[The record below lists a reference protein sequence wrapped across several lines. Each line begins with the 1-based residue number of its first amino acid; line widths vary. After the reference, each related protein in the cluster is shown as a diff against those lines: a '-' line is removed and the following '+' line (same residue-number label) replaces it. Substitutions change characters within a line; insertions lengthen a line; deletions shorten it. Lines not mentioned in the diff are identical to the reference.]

1 MNMPI
6 TTLSTGSLHTYGIS
20 RVFELAAEAG
30 FEAIEILVDHRWD
43 SRQPAYLSRLSR
55 ENGLPIVAVH
65 SPFVPSVP
73 GWPSD
78 PLGRLHK
85 SAALA
90 RELGA
95 GVVVTHLPLRVHGIK
110 IEFFGL
116 SKRPMI
122 LPIPLPVSGDYRRF
136 LLNGLARFENEE
148 GVRVGVENMPAK
160 RILGR
165 RVEIHSLNT
174 LDALAS
180 LLGLTLDTTHLGTW
194 QLNPVEVYERLKAR
208 IVHVHL
214 SNFDGEEHRLPQ
226 EGHLPLAEFLQ
237 GLKRD
242 GYEGAVS
249 VELNPDVL
257 QAEDEGQ
264 VRVHLQSAVVF
275 CREHLDR

>member
-1 MNMPI
+1 MPTI
-6 TTLSTGSLHTYGIS
+6 TLSTGSLHTYGIS
-20 RVFELAAEAG
+20 RVFELAAGAG
-30 FEAIEILVDHRWD
+30 FEAIEILIDHRWD
-43 SRQPAYLSRLSR
+43 SRQPAYLRRLSL
-55 ENGLPIVAVH
+55 ESGLPIVAVH
-65 SPFVPSVP
+65 SPFMPSVP

-78 PLGRLHK
+78 PLERLRQ
-85 SAALA
+85 SAAVA
-90 RELGA
+90 RELGV
-95 GVVVTHLPLRVHGIK
+95 GVVVTHLPLRVHGVR

-116 SKRPMI
+116 SKRPII

-136 LLNGLARFENEE
+136 LLNGLARFESEE
-148 GVRVGVENMPAK
+148 GVRIGVENMPAK

-165 RVEIHSLNT
+165 RVEIYSLNT

-180 LLGLTLDTTHLGTW
+180 LHHLTLDITHLGTW
-194 QLNPVEVYERLKAR
+194 QLDPVEVWERLKAR

-226 EGHLPLAEFLQ
+226 DGHLPIAEFLQ
-237 GLKRD
+237 RLKRD

-264 VRVHLQSAVVF
+264 VRVHLQSAVAF
-275 CREHLDR
+275 CREHLAR

>member
-1 MNMPI
+1 MPTI
-6 TTLSTGSLHTYGIS
+6 TLSTGSLYTYGIS

-30 FEAIEILVDHRWD
+30 FEAIEILIDHRWD
-43 SRQPAYLSRLSR
+43 SRQPAYLRRLILES
-55 ENGLPIVAVH
+55 GLPIVAVH
-65 SPFVPSVP
+65 SPFVPHVP

-78 PLGRLHK
+78 PLGRLRQ

-90 RELGA
+90 RELGV
-95 GVVVTHLPLRVHGIK
+95 GVVVTHLPLRIHGVRV
-110 IEFFGL
+110 EFFGL
-116 SKRPMI
+116 SERPII

-136 LLNGLARFENEE
+136 LLNGLAQFEDEE
-148 GVRVGVENMPAK
+148 GVRIGVENMPAK

-165 RVEIHSLNT
+165 RVEIYSLNT

-180 LLGLTLDTTHLGTW
+180 LPGLTLDTTHLGTW
-194 QLNPVEVYERLKAR
+194 QLDPVEVWERLKTR
-208 IVHVHL
+208 VVHVHL

-226 EGHLPLAEFLQ
+226 DGHLPVAEFLQ
-237 GLKRD
+237 RLKRD

-264 VRVHLQSAVVF
+264 VRAHLQSAVAF
-275 CREHLDR
+275 CREHLGR

>member
-1 MNMPI
+1 MNMPTI
-6 TTLSTGSLHTYGIS
+6 TLSTGSLYTYGIS

-43 SRQPAYLSRLSR
+43 SRQPEYLRRLSR
-55 ENGLPIVAVH
+55 ESGLPIVAVH
-65 SPFVPSVP
+65 SPFLPSVP

-78 PLGRLHK
+78 PHGRLTK

-90 RELGA
+90 RELGV
-95 GVVVTHLPLRVHGIK
+95 GVVVTHLPLRFHGVG
-110 IEFFGL
+110 IEFFGF

-122 LPIPLPVSGDYRRF
+122 LPIPLPVSGDYGRF

-148 GVRVGVENMPAK
+148 GVRIGVENMPAK

-165 RVEIHSLNT
+165 RVDIYSLNT

-180 LLGLTLDTTHLGTW
+180 LHHLTLDITHLGTW
-194 QLNPVEVYERLKAR
+194 QLDPVEVYERLKAR

-226 EGHLPLAEFLQ
+226 EGHLPVADFLQ
-237 GLKRD
+237 RLKQD
-242 GYEGAVS
+242 EYEGAVS

-257 QAEDEGQ
+257 QVEDEGQ
-264 VRVHLQSAVVF
+264 VRIRLQSTVAF
-275 CREHLDR
+275 CREHLAR

>member
-1 MNMPI
+1 MPTI
-6 TTLSTGSLHTYGIS
+6 TLSTGSLHTYGIS
-20 RVFELAAEAG
+20 RAFELAAEAG
-30 FEAIEILVDHRWD
+30 FEAIEILIDHRWD
-43 SRQPAYLSRLSR
+43 SRQPAYLRRLSGDG
-55 ENGLPIVAVH
+55 GLPIVAVH
-65 SPFVPSVP
+65 SPFMPSVP

-78 PLGRLHK
+78 PLGRLWQ

-95 GVVVTHLPLRVHGIK
+95 GIVVTHLPLRVHGIR

-116 SKRPMI
+116 SKRSTI
-122 LPIPLPVSGDYRRF
+122 LPLPLPVSGDYRRF
-136 LLNGLARFENEE
+136 LLNGLARFEDEE

-165 RVEIHSLNT
+165 RVEIYSLNT

-180 LLGLTLDTTHLGTW
+180 LHHLTLDTTHLGTW
-194 QLNPVEVYERLKAR
+194 QLDLVEVYERLKAR
-208 IVHVHL
+208 VVHVHL

-226 EGHLPLAEFLQ
+226 EGHLPMAKFLQ
-237 GLKRD
+237 RLKRD

-257 QAEDEGQ
+257 QPEDEGQ
-264 VRVHLQSAVVF
+264 VRAHLQSAVAF
-275 CREHLDR
+275 CREHLGC

>member
-1 MNMPI
+1 MPTI
-6 TTLSTGSLHTYGIS
+6 TLSTGSLYTYGIS

-30 FEAIEILVDHRWD
+30 FEAVEILIDHRWD
-43 SRQPAYLSRLSR
+43 SRQPAYLRRLILES
-55 ENGLPIVAVH
+55 GLPIVAVH
-65 SPFVPSVP
+65 SPFVPHVP

-78 PLGRLHK
+78 PLGRLRQ

-90 RELGA
+90 RELGV
-95 GVVVTHLPLRVHGIK
+95 GVVVTHLPLRIHGVRV
-110 IEFFGL
+110 EFFGL
-116 SKRPMI
+116 SERPII

-136 LLNGLARFENEE
+136 LLNGLAQFEDEE
-148 GVRVGVENMPAK
+148 GVRIGVENMPAK

-165 RVEIHSLNT
+165 RVEIYSLNT

-180 LLGLTLDTTHLGTW
+180 LPGLTLDTTHLGTW
-194 QLNPVEVYERLKAR
+194 QLDPVEVYERLKAR
-208 IVHVHL
+208 VIHVHL

-226 EGHLPLAEFLQ
+226 EGHLPMAEFLQ
-237 GLKRD
+237 RLKRD

-264 VRVHLQSAVVF
+264 VRAHLQSAVAF
-275 CREHLDR
+275 CREHLGR

>member
-1 MNMPI
+1 MP
-6 TTLSTGSLHTYGIS
+6 TLTLSTGSLYTYGIS

-30 FEAIEILVDHRWD
+30 FEAIEILIDHRWD
-43 SRQPAYLSRLSR
+43 SRQPAYLRRLSL
-55 ENGLPIVAVH
+55 ESGLPIVAVH
-65 SPFVPSVP
+65 SPFMPSVP

-78 PLGRLHK
+78 PLERLRQ
-85 SAALA
+85 SAAVA
-90 RELGA
+90 RELGV
-95 GVVVTHLPLRVHGIK
+95 GVVVTHLPLRVHGVR

-116 SKRPMI
+116 SKRPII

-136 LLNGLARFENEE
+136 LLNGLARFESEE
-148 GVRVGVENMPAK
+148 GVRIGVENMPAK

-165 RVEIHSLNT
+165 RVEIYSLNT

-180 LLGLTLDTTHLGTW
+180 LHHLTLDITHLGTW
-194 QLNPVEVYERLKAR
+194 QLDPVEVWERLKAR

-226 EGHLPLAEFLQ
+226 DGHLPIAEFLQ
-237 GLKRD
+237 RLKRD

-264 VRVHLQSAVVF
+264 VRVHLQSAVAF
-275 CREHLDR
+275 CREHLAR

>member
-1 MNMPI
+1 MPTI
-6 TTLSTGSLHTYGIS
+6 TLSTGSLHTYGIS

-43 SRQPAYLSRLSR
+43 SRQPEYLRRLSR
-55 ENGLPIVAVH
+55 ESGLPIIAVH
-65 SPFVPSVP
+65 SPFLPSVP

-78 PLGRLHK
+78 PHERLQK

-90 RELGA
+90 RELGV
-95 GVVVTHLPLRVHGIK
+95 GVVVTHLPLRFHGVG
-110 IEFFGL
+110 IEFFGF

-122 LPIPLPVSGDYRRF
+122 LPIPLPVSGDYGRF
-136 LLNGLARFENEE
+136 LLNGLARFGNEE
-148 GVRVGVENMPAK
+148 GVRIGVENMPAK

-165 RVEIHSLNT
+165 RVDIYSLNT

-180 LLGLTLDTTHLGTW
+180 LQHLTLDITHLGTW
-194 QLNPVEVYERLKAR
+194 QLDPVEVYERLKAR

-226 EGHLPLAEFLQ
+226 EGHLPVADFLQ
-237 GLKRD
+237 RLKQD
-242 GYEGAVS
+242 EYEGAVS

-264 VRVHLQSAVVF
+264 VRVHLKSAVAF
-275 CREHLDR
+275 CREHLAR

>member
-1 MNMPI
+1 MPTI
-6 TTLSTGSLHTYGIS
+6 TLSTGSLYTYGIS

-30 FEAIEILVDHRWD
+30 FEAIEILIDHRWD
-43 SRQPAYLSRLSR
+43 SRQPAYLRRLSL
-55 ENGLPIVAVH
+55 ESGLPIVAVH

-78 PLGRLHK
+78 PLGRLRQ

-90 RELGA
+90 REVGA
-95 GVVVTHLPLRVHGIK
+95 GVVVTHLPLRVHGIR

-122 LPIPLPVSGDYRRF
+122 LPLLLPVSRDYDRF
-136 LLNGLARFENEE
+136 LLNGLAQFEDEE
-148 GVRVGVENMPAK
+148 GVRIGVENMPAK

-165 RVEIHSLNT
+165 RVEIYSLNT

-180 LLGLTLDTTHLGTW
+180 LPGLTLDTTHLGTW
-194 QLNPVEVYERLKAR
+194 QLDPVEVWERLKTR
-208 IVHVHL
+208 VVHVHL

-226 EGHLPLAEFLQ
+226 DGHLPVAEFLQ
-237 GLKRD
+237 RLKRD

-264 VRVHLQSAVVF
+264 VRAHLQSAVAF
-275 CREHLDR
+275 CREHLGR